1 MTEPTPARRGESAE
15 KLDDVVRTLNL
26 LPYFR
31 AHPHRSVF
39 EAARDLGREP
49 KELLQDLARLHTSGV
64 GRHTEEMFDLTYD
77 YRAVNIIEDQGL
89 GHALRLTPTEA
100 GTLLLML
107 ETLESSPGLVD
118 RDAAESAARKLRGI
132 MDTRATAIYDAIA
145 DPDEQEA
152 NHQAIV
158 SQALETGRRLRF
170 DYFTLSSNTSRVRL
184 VDPVSVFVRDGE
196 TYLEGVDVDV
206 SADTDPAR
214 DGDGGEDGYRT
225 YRLDR
230 MDNLTV
236 LAEPAQSHPSK
247 LEEGF
252 RFGHVADVRLR
263 SDATWLVHYEP
274 ITLVDGP
281 EATGADGWVEGR
293 LRYGSDEWLIR
304 FCLGQADRLRLVR
317 PELLAQEVAHRAQS
331 GLDRYYEPSGGN

>member
-1 MTEPTPARRGESAE
+1 MSEPSPARRGESPE
-15 KLDDVVRTLNL
+15 KLDDVVRALNL

-64 GRHTEEMFDLTYD
+64 GRHTEEMFDLVYD
-77 YRAVNIIEDQGL
+77 YRAVTIIEDQGL

-107 ETLESSPGLVD
+107 ETLENSPGLVD
-118 RDAAESAARKLRGI
+118 RQAVESAARKLRGI
-132 MDTRATAIYDAIA
+132 MDTHATAIYDAMA
-145 DPDEQEA
+145 DPDPEEA
-152 NHQAIV
+152 THQALV
-158 SQALETGRRLRF
+158 AEALESGRRLRF
-170 DYFTLSSNTSRVRL
+170 DYFSLSSNTSRPRR

-206 SADTDPAR
+206 VPGE
-214 DGDGGEDGYRT
+214 GDSGYRT

-230 MDNLTV
+230 MGDLVV
-236 LAEPAQSHPSK
+236 LDEEAQSHPST
-247 LEEGF
+247 LGEDFG
-252 RFGHVADVRLR
+252 FGHVAEIRIR

-274 ITLVDGP
+274 ITLG
-281 EATGADGWVEGR
+281 EERGDGWFDAH
-293 LRYGSDEWLIR
+293 LRYGSEEWLIR
-304 FCLGQADRLRLVR
+304 FCLGQADRLTVVGPESLVR
-317 PELLAQEVAHRAQS
+317 AVARRAQS
-331 GLDRYYEPSGGN
+331 GLDRYYEPSGGK

>member
-1 MTEPTPARRGESAE
+1 MTEPIPARRGESPE
-15 KLDDVVRTLNL
+15 KLDDVVRALNL

-77 YRAVNIIEDQGL
+77 YRTVTIIEDQGL

-107 ETLESSPGLVD
+107 ETLENSPGLVD
-118 RDAAESAARKLRGI
+118 RQAVESAAQKLRGI

-145 DPDEQEA
+145 DPDEEEA
-152 NHQAIV
+152 THQALV
-158 SQALETGRRLRF
+158 ARALESGRRLSF
-170 DYFTLSSNTSRVRL
+170 TYFTLSSNTSRLRR

-196 TYLEGVDVDV
+196 TYLEGVDVDLERG
-206 SADTDPAR
+206 A
-214 DGDGGEDGYRT
+214 GEDGYRT

-230 MDNLTV
+230 MDDLVV
-236 LAEPAQSHPSK
+236 LEEEAQSHPSR
-247 LEEGF
+247 LGEDFG
-252 RFGHVADVRLR
+252 FGHVADIRIR

-274 ITLVDGP
+274 ITLGEDRG
-281 EATGADGWVEGR
+281 DGWVDAQ
-293 LRYGSDEWLIR
+293 LRYGSEEWLIR
-304 FCLGQADRLRLVR
+304 FCLGQADRLTVVR
-317 PELLAQEVAHRAQS
+317 PESLARAVAHRAES
-331 GLDRYYEPSGGN
+331 GLDR